1 MSNQQNFK
9 PIKIP
14 RYTCTVVK
22 SYYLKTVHY
31 SVIMTD
37 RAYLRVTV
45 LDTNGARIIV
55 RSLVQHLHTVPLGGD
70 RGGKV
75 DGYHLKESIAS
86 W

>member
-1 MSNQQNFK
+1 M
-9 PIKIP
+9 
-14 RYTCTVVK
+14 
-22 SYYLKTVHY
+22 HY

-45 LDTNGARIIV
+45 LDTNSARIIV
-55 RSLVQHLHTVPLGGD
+55 RSLVQHLHTIPLGGD

-75 DGYHLKESIAS
+75 DGYHLKESITS